1 MGSDDRP
8 NSASPLARYDFRE
21 DGEGWCVFDTC
32 GNGIVSLQ
40 GKHQTGLGL
49 EAADELAAALNRA
62 AVLRSEVRS
71 MTESGQ

>member
-1 MGSDDRP
+1 MVKDDGS
-8 NSASPLARYDFRE
+8 NSASALARYDFRE

-32 GNGIVSLQ
+32 RNAIVSLQ

-71 MTESGQ
+71 MTESAQ